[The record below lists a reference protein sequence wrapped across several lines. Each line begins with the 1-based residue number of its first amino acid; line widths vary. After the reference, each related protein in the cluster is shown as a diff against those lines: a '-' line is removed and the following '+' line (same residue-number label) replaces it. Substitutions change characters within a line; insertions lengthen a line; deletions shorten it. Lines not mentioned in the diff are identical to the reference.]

1 MREIDFNLKE
11 NPFINFQSSRYSMT
25 ARINVEK
32 MWKYSKENNCSFFVL
47 SLGCL
52 MKAVNSIPQLKRRIV
67 NNKVIEH
74 DYLDGVCPI
83 MDENNEI
90 YKEMRVK
97 PPEIFNDFER
107 WHDYVKKTSKDAL
120 SGKTEEFN
128 VKMEKRDYENIANYS
143 CIPWVDFESITSGI
157 LTGNQIQPLITW
169 GKVNENYE
177 MMSVAITV
185 SHIFVN
191 GRELGLF
198 YKKVQ
203 ENFNQPI

>member
-1 MREIDFNLKE
+1 
-11 NPFINFQSSRYSMT
+11 
-25 ARINVEK
+25 
-32 MWKYSKENNCSFFVL
+32 MWKRSNTWRFKKGYSS
-47 SLGCL
+47 
-52 MKAVNSIPQLKRRIV
+52 
-67 NNKVIEH
+67 
-74 DYLDGVCPI
+74 
-83 MDENNEI
+83 
-90 YKEMRVK
+90 
-97 PPEIFNDFER
+97 
-107 WHDYVKKTSKDAL
+107 YVKKTSKDVL

-128 VKMEKRDYENIANYS
+128 VEMEKRDYENIANYS

-177 MMSVAITV
+177 MSVAITV

-191 GRELGLF
+191 GSELGLF

>member
-25 ARINVEK
+25 AKINVEK

-97 PPEIFNDFER
+97 PPEIFNDFEK
-107 WHDYVKKTSKDAL
+107 WHDYVKKTSKDVL

-143 CIPWVDFESITSGI
+143 CIPWVDFESITSVI
-157 LTGNQIQPLITW
+157 LTGNHIQPLITW

-177 MMSVAITV
+177 MSVAITV

>member
-67 NNKVIEH
+67 NDKVIEH

-83 MDENNEI
+83 MDETMKSI
-90 YKEMRVK
+90 
-97 PPEIFNDFER
+97 
-107 WHDYVKKTSKDAL
+107 KK
-120 SGKTEEFN
+120 
-128 VKMEKRDYENIANYS
+128 
-143 CIPWVDFESITSGI
+143 
-157 LTGNQIQPLITW
+157 
-169 GKVNENYE
+169 
-177 MMSVAITV
+177 
-185 SHIFVN
+185 
-191 GRELGLF
+191 
-198 YKKVQ
+198 
-203 ENFNQPI
+203 

>member
-67 NNKVIEH
+67 NDKVIEH

-97 PPEIFNDFER
+97 PPEIFNDFESGMIML
-107 WHDYVKKTSKDAL
+107 KKHP
-120 SGKTEEFN
+120 
-128 VKMEKRDYENIANYS
+128 KMYYPEKQKNS
-143 CIPWVDFESITSGI
+143 MLKW
-157 LTGNQIQPLITW
+157 
-169 GKVNENYE
+169 
-177 MMSVAITV
+177 
-185 SHIFVN
+185 
-191 GRELGLF
+191 
-198 YKKVQ
+198 KK
-203 ENFNQPI
+203 EIMKI

>member
-74 DYLDGVCPI
+74 DYLDG
-83 MDENNEI
+83 E
-90 YKEMRVK
+90 K
-97 PPEIFNDFER
+97 
-107 WHDYVKKTSKDAL
+107 WHDYVKKTSKDVL

-128 VKMEKRDYENIANYS
+128 VEMEKRDYENIANYS

-177 MMSVAITV
+177 MSVAITV

-191 GRELGLF
+191 GSELGLF